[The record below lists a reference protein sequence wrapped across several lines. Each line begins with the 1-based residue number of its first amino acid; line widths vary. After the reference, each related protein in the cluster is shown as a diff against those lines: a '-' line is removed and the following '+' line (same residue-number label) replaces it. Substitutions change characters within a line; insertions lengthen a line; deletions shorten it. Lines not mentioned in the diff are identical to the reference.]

1 MERGDD
7 RKRGFRLPGKGW
19 RRSLL
24 AVMLGNLLYYASYD
38 YLPPWAQNKPFA
50 FDLGLALNFWVC
62 VVVYILIRFLFPKL

>member
-1 MERGDD
+1 MEHGDD
-7 RKRGFRLPGKGW
+7 RKREFRLPGKGW

-38 YLPPWAQNKPFA
+38 HLPRWAQNQPFA
-50 FDLGLALNFWVC
+50 FDLGLALNFWGC